1 MGTKAD
7 FAERDMRFRRTH
19 EAMEREGLDALLV
32 AGRESNCDIGRGYFR
47 YFTDYHLWGH
57 DGLILIPLEGEPTVT
72 ATGAGVAEK
81 IGRLGWITDVHA
93 DPDLAPEIAVAMKE
107 RGLTKGKVGI
117 AGWKFIMPVGAYK
130 ILTNSLPDIEFVNAD
145 HMMDRVRM
153 VKSPLEIQQNRE
165 LWELAKAAMER
176 FVEVLEPG
184 QTQIELATEVLKVL
198 AAGDCRDTLIWING
212 DLPPKDVPVTLD
224 NNIVDCHVET
234 PGESGHWCEL
244 TVTCAFRDPTPSEL
258 RLMDS
263 ELRAY
268 EEIRKMAKPGVRV
281 SDMAKTFESVLLG
294 DGWEFASEQPL
305 HNHFHGQGLDPVEW
319 PVYGTLVQ
327 QDMDIEEGM
336 VLNYHPSHKVLP
348 AVRHTGI
355 NDNILIT
362 ANGGERLSGDWDLR
376 WRIMK

>member
-7 FAERDMRFRRTH
+7 FAERDMRFRRTR

-72 ATGAGVAEK
+72 GTDAGVAEK
-81 IGRLGWITDVHA
+81 IGRLGWITDVRA
-93 DPDLAPEIAVAMKE
+93 DPDLAPEIAEAMKGK
-107 RGLTKGKVGI
+107 GLTKGKVGI
-117 AGWKFIMPVGAYK
+117 VGWKFIMPVGAYK
-130 ILTNSLPDIEFVNAD
+130 ILTNSLPDVEFVNAD
-145 HMMDRVRM
+145 SMMDRVRM

-198 AAGDCRDTLIWING
+198 AAGGCRDSLIWING

-224 NNIVDCHVET
+224 DIVDCHVET

-244 TVTCAFRDPTPSEL
+244 TVTCAFRDPTLSEL
-258 RLMDS
+258 RLMGS

-281 SDMAKTFESVLLG
+281 SDMAKTFERVLLE
-294 DGWEFASEQPL
+294 DGWEFASEEIH
-305 HNHFHGQGLDPVEW
+305 HNQFHGQGLDPVEW
-319 PVYGTLVQ
+319 PVWGPLVQ
-327 QDMDIEEGM
+327 QNVVIEEGM
-336 VLNYHPSHKVLP
+336 LFNYHPHREVVPS
-348 AVRHTGI
+348 VRDPGI
-355 NDNILIT
+355 SDNILIT
-362 ANGGERLSGDWDLR
+362 ANGAERLSGDWDLR